1 MDKDEIRNAVIQ
13 LALLVDCLDDMP
25 AGKIKRET
33 LDIITDTANTIAKL
47 IGYNGEYC
55 ALINE
60 HIHEPYPIEMWQEI
74 QL

>member
-1 MDKDEIRNAVIQ
+1 MNKDEIRNAVIQ

-25 AGKIKRET
+25 SGKIKRES

-47 IGYNGEYC
+47 IGYTGEYC
-55 ALINE
+55 GLIDEN
-60 HIHEPYPIEMWQEI
+60 IHEPQPIEMWQEI